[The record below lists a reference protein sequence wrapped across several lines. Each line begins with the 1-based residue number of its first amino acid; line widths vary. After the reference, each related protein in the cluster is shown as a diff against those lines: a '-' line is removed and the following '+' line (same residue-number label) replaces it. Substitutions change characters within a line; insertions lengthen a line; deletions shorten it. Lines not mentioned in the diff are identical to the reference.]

1 MPEGTMD
8 VYISKN
14 GKMRIETS
22 GYVGPACE
30 AAIQK
35 VMEEAKARG
44 LGVEVTSKEKKP
56 EYDMV
61 NDYGVSYGS
70 TI

>member
-1 MPEGTMD
+1 MTENMVVTIGRD
-8 VYISKN
+8 
-14 GKMRIETS
+14 GKMHVETF

-30 AAIQK
+30 EAIQR

-44 LGVEVTSKEKKP
+44 LGVEVTHKEKKP

-61 NDYGVSYGS
+61 NAYGDVYAV
-70 TI
+70 

>member
-1 MPEGTMD
+1 MEEMTVTIAKD
-8 VYISKN
+8 
-14 GKMRIETS
+14 GKMHIETS

-30 AAIQK
+30 VAIQK
-35 VMEEAKARG
+35 VIEEATSRG
-44 LGVEVTSKEKKP
+44 LGVEVTHKEKKP

-61 NDYGVSYGS
+61 NAYGDAYGT